1 MLTAPLTVRG
11 LRARAV
17 LSPMARP
24 LQTGAGT
31 ITKAP
36 LVLVDLETEEGVTGC
51 AYVFCYAAF
60 ALAPVV
66 ALLDNLS
73 ELVAGEPVAP
83 LTLEAKLQRAFRLPG
98 PQGFTAMAAAG
109 IDMATW
115 DACAKAAG
123 QPLVRLLGGTVRP
136 IPAYNSNGL
145 GIMDADR
152 VSAEAAELVDA
163 GFRAVKV
170 RLGYADGH
178 ADAAVVRAVRNI
190 LADHVVLMS
199 DYNQAL
205 SVPEAIAR
213 AHALDGEGLAWIE
226 EPTRADDYTG
236 YARIRSASRTA
247 IQLGENFWGPHDMA
261 KAIAAG
267 AGDFV
272 MPDIDR
278 IGGVSGWLRAA
289 ALAEPPGIPLSSHLY
304 PEISAHVLAVTSTR
318 HWLEYVDW
326 AEPLLQQPV
335 RIEDGHALPSAD
347 PGTGVAWDEDAVARY
362 LA

>member
-1 MLTAPLTVRG
+1 MPADPLTVRG
-11 LRARAV
+11 LRARAIM
-17 LSPMARP
+17 SPMARP
-24 LQTGAGT
+24 LHTGAGA

-36 LVLVDLETEEGVTGC
+36 LVLIDLDTEEGVTGC

-73 ELVAGEPVAP
+73 ELIAGETVAP
-83 LTLEAKLQRAFRLPG
+83 LALEEKLQRAFRLPG

-109 IDMATW
+109 IDMAAW
-115 DACAKAAG
+115 DACAKAVG
-123 QPLVRLLGGTVRP
+123 QPLVRLLGGTAHP

-152 VSAEAAELVDA
+152 VRAEARELVDA
-163 GFRAVKV
+163 GFRALKV

-178 ADAAVVRAVRNI
+178 ADATVVRAVRHA
-190 LADHVVLMS
+190 LADDVVLMS

-205 SVPEAIAR
+205 SVPEAISR
-213 AHALDGEGLAWIE
+213 ASALDGEGLSWIE
-226 EPTRADDYTG
+226 EPTRADDYAG
-236 YARIRSASRTA
+236 YARIRTASRTP

-267 AGDFV
+267 AGDFL

-289 ALAEPPGIPLSSHLY
+289 ALAEPSGIPLSSHLY
-304 PEISAHVLAVTSTR
+304 PEISAHVLAVTPTR
-318 HWLEYVDW
+318 HWLEYMDW
-326 AEPLLQQPV
+326 AEPVLQQPI
-335 RIEDGHALPSAD
+335 RIEDGHAIPSAE
-347 PGTGVAWDEDAVARY
+347 PGSGVAWDEDAVARY

>member
-17 LSPMARP
+17 MPPMARP
-24 LQTGAGT
+24 LQTGAGA

-66 ALLDNLS
+66 ALLDNLNA
-73 ELVAGEPVAP
+73 LIAGETVAP
-83 LTLEAKLQRAFRLPG
+83 LALEEKLQRAFRLPG
-98 PQGFTAMAAAG
+98 PQGFTAAAAAG
-109 IDMATW
+109 IDMAAW

-152 VSAEAAELVDA
+152 VRAEAAELVDA

-178 ADAAVVRAVRNI
+178 ADAAIVRAVRNT
-190 LADHVVLMS
+190 LADDVVLMS

-213 AHALDGEGLAWIE
+213 AHALDGEELAWIE
-226 EPTRADDYTG
+226 EPTRADDYAG
-236 YARIRSASRTA
+236 YARIRSASRTP

-261 KAIAAG
+261 KAITAG
-267 AGDFV
+267 AGDFL

-304 PEISAHVLAVTSTR
+304 PEISAHVLAVTPTC

>member
-17 LSPMARP
+17 LPPMARP
-24 LQTGAGT
+24 LQTGAGA

-36 LVLVDLETEEGVTGC
+36 LVLIDLETEEGVTGC

-60 ALAPVV
+60 ALVPVV
-66 ALLDNLS
+66 ALLDNLN
-73 ELVAGEPVAP
+73 ELIAGETVAP
-83 LTLEAKLQRAFRLPG
+83 LALEAKLQRAFRLPG

-109 IDMATW
+109 IDMAAW

-152 VSAEAAELVDA
+152 VRTEAAELVDA

-170 RLGYADGH
+170 RLGHADGP
-178 ADAAVVRAVRNI
+178 ADAAVVRAVRNA
-190 LADHVVLMS
+190 LADDVVLMS

-236 YARIRSASRTA
+236 YARIRSASRTP

-261 KAIAAG
+261 EAISAG
-267 AGDFV
+267 AGDFL

-304 PEISAHVLAVTSTR
+304 PEISAHVLAVTPTR

-326 AEPLLQQPV
+326 AEPILQQPV
-335 RIEDGHALPSAD
+335 RIEDGHVLPSAD
-347 PGTGVAWDEDAVARY
+347 PGTGVAWNEDAVARY

>member
-1 MLTAPLTVRG
+1 MPADPLTVRG

-17 LSPMARP
+17 LSPIARP
-24 LQTGAGT
+24 LHTGAGA

-36 LVLVDLETEEGVTGC
+36 LVLIDLETEEGVTGC
-51 AYVFCYAAF
+51 AYVFCYATF

-73 ELVAGEPVAP
+73 ELIVGERVAP
-83 LTLEAKLQRAFRLPG
+83 LTLEEKLQRAFRLPG

-109 IDMATW
+109 IDMAAW
-115 DACAKAAG
+115 DVCAKAAG
-123 QPLVRLLGGTVRP
+123 QPLVRLLGGTAHP

-152 VSAEAAELVDA
+152 VRAEAQELVDA

-170 RLGYADGH
+170 RLGYADGR
-178 ADAAVVRAVRNI
+178 ADAAVVRAVRHA
-190 LADHVVLMS
+190 LADDVVLMS

-205 SVPEAIAR
+205 SVPEGISR
-213 AHALDGEGLAWIE
+213 AHALDGEDLCWIE
-226 EPTRADDYTG
+226 EPTRADDYAG
-236 YARIRSASRTA
+236 YARIRTASRTP

-267 AGDFV
+267 AGDFL

-289 ALAEPPGIPLSSHLY
+289 ALAEPSGIPLSSHLY
-304 PEISAHVLAVTSTR
+304 PEFSAHVLAVTPTR
-318 HWLEYVDW
+318 HWLEYMDW
-326 AEPLLQQPV
+326 AEPVLQQPT
-335 RIEDGHALPSAD
+335 RIEDGHAIPSAE

>member
-1 MLTAPLTVRG
+1 MPADPLTVRG

-24 LQTGAGT
+24 LHTGAGA

-36 LVLVDLETEEGVTGC
+36 LVLIDLDTEEGVTGC

-73 ELVAGEPVAP
+73 ELIAGETVAP
-83 LTLEAKLQRAFRLPG
+83 LALEEKLQRAFRLPG

-109 IDMATW
+109 INMAAW

-123 QPLVRLLGGTVRP
+123 QPLVRLLGGTAHP

-152 VSAEAAELVDA
+152 VRAEARELVDA

-178 ADAAVVRAVRNI
+178 ADATVVRAVRHA
-190 LADHVVLMS
+190 LADDVVLMS

-205 SVPEAIAR
+205 SVPEAVSR
-213 AHALDGEGLAWIE
+213 ASALDGEGLYWIE
-226 EPTRADDYTG
+226 EPTRADDYAG
-236 YARIRSASRTA
+236 YARIRTASRTP

-267 AGDFV
+267 AGDFL

-289 ALAEPPGIPLSSHLY
+289 ALAEPSGIPLSSHLY
-304 PEISAHVLAVTSTR
+304 PEISAHVLAVTPTR
-318 HWLEYVDW
+318 HWLEYMDW
-326 AEPLLQQPV
+326 AEPVLQQPT
-335 RIEDGHALPSAD
+335 RIEDGHAIPSAE
-347 PGTGVAWDEDAVARY
+347 PGSGVAWDEDAVARY

>member
-1 MLTAPLTVRG
+1 MSADPLTVRG

-17 LSPMARP
+17 MSPMARP
-24 LQTGAGT
+24 LHTGAGA

-36 LVLVDLETEEGVTGC
+36 LVLIDLNTEEGVTGC

-73 ELVAGEPVAP
+73 ELIAGETVAP
-83 LTLEAKLQRAFRLPG
+83 LALEEKLQRAFRLPG
-98 PQGFTAMAAAG
+98 PQGFTAMVAAG
-109 IDMATW
+109 IDMAAW

-123 QPLVRLLGGTVRP
+123 QPLFHLLGGTAHP

-145 GIMDADR
+145 GIMDAAR
-152 VSAEAAELVDA
+152 VRAEARELVDA

-178 ADAAVVRAVRNI
+178 ADAAVVRAVRNA
-190 LADHVVLMS
+190 LADDVVLMS

-213 AHALDGEGLAWIE
+213 THALDGEGLSWIE
-226 EPTRADDYTG
+226 EPTRADDYAG
-236 YARIRSASRTA
+236 YARIRTASRTP

-267 AGDFV
+267 AGDFL

-289 ALAEPPGIPLSSHLY
+289 ALAEPSGIPLSSHLY
-304 PEISAHVLAVTSTR
+304 PEISAHVLAVTPTR
-318 HWLEYVDW
+318 HWLEYMDW
-326 AEPLLQQPV
+326 AEPVLQQPI
-335 RIEDGHALPSAD
+335 RIEDGHAIPSAE
-347 PGTGVAWDEDAVARY
+347 PGSGVAWDEDAVARY